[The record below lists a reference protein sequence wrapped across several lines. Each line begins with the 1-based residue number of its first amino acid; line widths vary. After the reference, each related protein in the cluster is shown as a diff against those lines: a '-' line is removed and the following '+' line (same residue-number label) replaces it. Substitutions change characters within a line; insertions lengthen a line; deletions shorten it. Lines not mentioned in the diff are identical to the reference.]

1 MTAVSRNV
9 YIDELADT
17 FDKCQNTYHSTMKLK
32 SGNVESKTYLDF
44 NKEIGNKDSKFEV
57 GDHVRT
63 SKYKNIFVNG
73 CTPNWSEEVFVNCKM
88 LKIWCCG
95 HKVLVTLT
103 VKKLLESLTKKNC
116 KK

>member
-17 FDKCQNTYHSTMKLK
+17 FDKCQNTYHSIIKLK
-32 SGNVESKTYLDF
+32 PGNVESKTYLDF
-44 NKEIGNKDSKFEV
+44 NKEIDNKESKFEV

-73 CTPNWSEEVFVNCKM
+73 CTPN
-88 LKIWCCG
+88 
-95 HKVLVTLT
+95 
-103 VKKLLESLTKKNC
+103 
-116 KK
+116 

>member
-1 MTAVSRNV
+1 MATVSRNV

-63 SKYKNIFVNG
+63 SKYKKHF
-73 CTPNWSEEVFVNCKM
+73 CKR
-88 LKIWCCG
+88 L
-95 HKVLVTLT
+95 HP
-103 VKKLLESLTKKNC
+103 KLIRRGFC
-116 KK
+116 